1 MTIKVDNHVAIETEF
16 RKRTPKSA
24 ELMQRSAH
32 SMPGGLTRGFGFH
45 WPYPAVM
52 ERGEGCYLWDVD
64 GNRYID
70 LASNGLALIHG
81 HAFRPVIDAL
91 AAQLPHS
98 WAWLGTS
105 LPQIEFAEALCRR
118 LANFERVLL
127 HQLRHGE
134 RHAGGETRTQV
145 YRAAV
150 DFEIARRLP
159 RLLQRSGGGPGGQRG
174 NRRAYAAGGIQ

>member
-1 MTIKVDNHVAIETEF
+1 MGAAGWGPPSEKLTRNSVAVEREDFMLLVQNRKGKTGVTIKVDSPVAVEKEF

-52 ERGEGCYLWDVD
+52 ERGQGCHLWDVD

-81 HAFRPVIDAL
+81 HAFRPVIDA
-91 AAQLPHS
+91 
-98 WAWLGTS
+98 
-105 LPQIEFAEALCRR
+105 
-118 LANFERVLL
+118 
-127 HQLRHGE
+127 
-134 RHAGGETRTQV
+134 
-145 YRAAV
+145 
-150 DFEIARRLP
+150 
-159 RLLQRSGGGPGGQRG
+159 
-174 NRRAYAAGGIQ
+174 